1 MNKRKKKRSVQLVNG
16 MLLIILAVVFVSG
29 VLLHPFSGVLA
40 IKILHK
46 LSSLLLVVGVM
57 VHILQHRS
65 RKES

>member
-1 MNKRKKKRSVQLVNG
+1 MNKRKKKWSVQLVNG

-46 LSSLLLVVGVM
+46 LSSLLVVGVM

-65 RKES
+65 RKE

>member
-1 MNKRKKKRSVQLVNG
+1 MDKRKKKLSVQLVNG
-16 MLLIILAVVFVSG
+16 ILLISLAVVFVSG

-65 RKES
+65 RKE